1 MVLYLVNFLNIL
13 LSVLSFALIGRFILS
28 LLDPPS
34 RWPVTRIIMEIT
46 EPILRPIRQL
56 LPSTGFI
63 DFSPTVALLIIWL
76 LQFFLQQ
83 SLGGLR

>member
-1 MVLYLVNFLNIL
+1 MIYLVNFLNIL
-13 LSVLSFALIGRFILS
+13 LSVLSFALIGRFILN
-28 LLDPPS
+28 LLDPPG
-34 RWPVTRIIMEIT
+34 RWLLTRIIMEIT
-46 EPILRPIRQL
+46 EPILRPIRRL

-63 DFSPTVALLIIWL
+63 DFSPTVALVIIWL